1 MKQSK
6 QGDTLSVAATSVPA
20 TNIILADIIY
30 YFHIIVVL
38 FVIFAPFTNIISIL
52 LLHITFCICLLI
64 HWKMNSNVCSLTVFE
79 GYLRGVDRTDTF
91 THQFIAPMYDIS
103 ATTWCDIS
111 TLIVII
117 VLFISLC
124 KIFKSPKLKTM
135 WVECK
140 KIYNKTYTD
149 KVDKM
154 IDLYNCFAY
163 QMLNNT

>member
-1 MKQSK
+1 MIQSK
-6 QGDTLSVAATSVPA
+6 EMNTLGVPA

-79 GYLRGVDRTDTF
+79 GYLRGVDRTNTF

-103 ATTWCDIS
+103 SSTWCDIS

-149 KVDKM
+149 KVDKI